1 MYRPYDPFETE
12 IEGARREFAAI
23 ERELTELKLYLLARK
38 YRPDQPRVPAGNP
51 DGGQWTYDPDTTG
64 SISRLLPAVR
74 RLLRPGADPTR
85 PALGAA
91 LTRYAIGSSG
101 NGPGRQTVAEFNARA
116 FARGEAGAGLD
127 VRTMRREEVA
137 YVCPRL
143 DKVAAHAERAVAEVA
158 AERPGLRPAVFG
170 TAVHTR
176 MKHQIDALGDPNFL
190 AEKSFLKSEEARYGD
205 RGSIRID
212 VFERVRDDTV
222 CVYDLKTG
230 TRGLNGAR
238 LAEISDHVL
247 AKFPSVSRLIVTE
260 VRVPR

>member
-1 MYRPYDPFETE
+1 MYRRHDVFDER
-12 IEGARREFAAI
+12 IEEMRREFAAI
-23 ERELTELKLYLLARK
+23 HRDLVELRRNLLVRK

-64 SISRLLPAVR
+64 SIGRLVPIAR
-74 RLLRPGADPTR
+74 RLLRPGADR
-85 PALGAA
+85 ARQALGAA
-91 LTRYAIGSSG
+91 LTQYAIGSSG

-116 FARGEAGAGLD
+116 FVRSEAGAALN

-143 DKVAAHAERAVAEVA
+143 GEVEARADRAVAEIA

-176 MKHQIDALGDPNFL
+176 IKDEINPLKDPDFF
-190 AEKSFLKSEEARYGD
+190 AERSFLKELQARYGD

-212 VFERVRDDTV
+212 VSSGFATTPFASTISR
-222 CVYDLKTG
+222 
-230 TRGLNGAR
+230 RGRA
-238 LAEISDHVL
+238 D
-247 AKFPSVSRLIVTE
+247 FPSRA
-260 VRVPR
+260 

>member
-1 MYRPYDPFETE
+1 MYRLHDSFATE
-12 IEGARREFAAI
+12 IEEVRREFAVI
-23 ERELTELKLYLLARK
+23 ERELMELKLDLLARK

-64 SISRLLPAVR
+64 SIGRLVPVAR
-74 RLLRPGADPTR
+74 RLLRPGTDRAR
-85 PALGAA
+85 RALDAA
-91 LTRYAIGSSG
+91 LTQYAIGSSG

-116 FARGEAGAGLD
+116 FARGEARAGLD
-127 VRTMRREEVA
+127 VRTMTREEVA

-143 DKVAAHAERAVAEVA
+143 GEVEARAERAVAEIA
-158 AERPGLRPAVFG
+158 AERPGLRPAIFG

-176 MKHQIDALGDPNFL
+176 IRDEINPLRDPDFF
-190 AEKSFLKSEEARYGD
+190 AERSFLKEQQARYGD

-212 VFERVRDDTV
+212 VFERVRDDTI

-230 TRGLNGAR
+230 TSGLTVPR
-238 LAEISDHVL
+238 MTEISTHVL
-247 AKFPSVSRLIVTE
+247 AKFPSVARLVVTE

>member
-1 MYRPYDPFETE
+1 M
-12 IEGARREFAAI
+12 RREFAAI
-23 ERELTELKLYLLARK
+23 ERELMGLKRALIVRK
-38 YRPDQPRVPAGNP
+38 YRQDQPRVPAGNP
-51 DGGQWTYDPDTTG
+51 NGGQWTYDPDTTG

-101 NGPGRQTVAEFNARA
+101 NGPGRQTIAEFNARA

-127 VRTMRREEVA
+127 VRTMTREEVA

-143 DKVAAHAERAVAEVA
+143 GEVEARADRAVAEIA

-176 MKHQIDALGDPNFL
+176 IKDEINPLKDPDFF
-190 AEKSFLKSEEARYGD
+190 AERSFLKELQARYGD

-230 TRGLNGAR
+230 TSGLSVPR
-238 LAEISDHVL
+238 MTEISTHVL
-247 AKFPSVSRLIVTE
+247 AKFPSVARLVVTE